1 MLLLEARDGPR
12 ASGLVVCGDVEP
24 AFSTP
29 ILSKALIGVAMA
41 VNTIRET
48 KKCSKNKEMQQGTH
62 SAPAVASDP
71 VLQMCDN

>member
-48 KKCSKNKEMQQGTH
+48 KKCSKARTVPQLLRPIQYCKCVTISQQR
-62 SAPAVASDP
+62 
-71 VLQMCDN
+71 